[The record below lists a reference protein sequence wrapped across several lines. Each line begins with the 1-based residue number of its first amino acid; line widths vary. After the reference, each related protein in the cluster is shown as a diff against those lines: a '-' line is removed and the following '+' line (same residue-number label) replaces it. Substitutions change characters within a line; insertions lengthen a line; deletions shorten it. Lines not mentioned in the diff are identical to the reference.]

1 MYKIIFMGTPG
12 FAVPA
17 LKALINSSYKI
28 ELVIT
33 QPDRQKGRN
42 LKLASSSVKEIALKD
57 NIPVFQPVSIKS
69 EDVKTKIEEIKPD
82 FIVVVA
88 YGQIIP
94 GGILACPKYGCIN
107 IHASLLPR
115 YRGAA
120 PIQRAI
126 MDGCKKTGIT
136 TMLMDEGMDT
146 GEILL
151 QKEVEIFSGD
161 TSETLHGKLSELG
174 TGLILDTLD
183 KLIDGSIK
191 PVKQNDQ
198 EATYADK
205 ILKEETEINWEWSS
219 EKIRDFVR
227 ALNPSPAA
235 YTYYKNKR
243 IKIFKVEIAS
253 LPPFNSPLIKGGHRG
268 VSPLADGGHREEPP
282 FTKGGQGGFGEIV
295 SIDKKLVVATGDG
308 FLDLVEVQPES
319 KKKVSGKEFIM
330 GYHLKVSDK
339 LGNT

>member
-1 MYKIIFMGTPG
+1 MYKIIFMGTPD

-17 LKALINSSYKI
+17 FKALIDSSYKI
-28 ELVIT
+28 KLVVT

-42 LKLASSSVKEIALKD
+42 LKLASSSVKEIALKN

-69 EDVKTKIEEIKPD
+69 ENVKTKIEEIKPD

-94 GGILACPKYGCIN
+94 GWILVCPKYGCIN
-107 IHASLLPR
+107 IHASLLPK

-120 PIQRAI
+120 PIQHAV

-151 QKEVEIFSGD
+151 QKEVEISSGD
-161 TSETLHGKLSELG
+161 TSGTLHDKLSELG
-174 TGLILDTLD
+174 AGLILDTLD
-183 KLIDGSIK
+183 KLIDGLIE

-235 YTYYKNKR
+235 YTYYKSKR

-253 LPPFNSPLIKGGHRG
+253 LPPFNSPLDKGDNLL
-268 VSPLADGGHREEPP
+268 SPH

-295 SIDKKLVVATGDG
+295 LVDKKLVVATGDG
-308 FLDLVEVQPES
+308 VLDLVEVQPES
-319 KKKVSGKEFIM
+319 KKKVSGEEFIM

-339 LGNT
+339 FG